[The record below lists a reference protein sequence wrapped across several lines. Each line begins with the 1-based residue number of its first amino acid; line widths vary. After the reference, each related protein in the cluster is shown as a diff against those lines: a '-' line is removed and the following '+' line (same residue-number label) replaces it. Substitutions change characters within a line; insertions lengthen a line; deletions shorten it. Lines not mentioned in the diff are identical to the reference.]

1 MNLKAWEQE
10 LAAVMP
16 FVLEARRDLHRHPEV
31 GGEEQ
36 WTRAY
41 LEKALQDMGIPTQR
55 FEGTCGV
62 MAQVEGM
69 RPGPCLGIRAD
80 IDGLPVEEET
90 GLTISVGVSFNKT
103 LAKLGSDYKKPN
115 ATTVLSRDTYR
126 TLLYPLPVDRL
137 LFVGKSA
144 AQRLCQTGIRTIGDL
159 AGAQRETLVR
169 CWAKAGA
176 NCGTWQTASTTRPCG
191 VSVKRGR
198 LNRSETA

>member
-10 LAAVMP
+10 LATVMP

-80 IDGLPVEEET
+80 IDGCRGGGDGAALR
-90 GLTISVGVSFNKT
+90 F
-103 LAKLGSDYKKPN
+103 
-115 ATTVLSRDTYR
+115 RD
-126 TLLYPLPVDRL
+126 
-137 LFVGKSA
+137 S
-144 AQRLCQTGIRTIGDL
+144 
-159 AGAQRETLVR
+159 
-169 CWAKAGA
+169 
-176 NCGTWQTASTTRPCG
+176 GTDACLRP
-191 VSVKRGR
+191 
-198 LNRSETA
+198 